1 MRQFTYVVHA
11 EIALPPH
18 RTAAGSVDPFLVT
31 KVDRPSGRFVVPEAS
46 HPIVTNRARS
56 GRQLLVAQQVTDSI
70 SNVPVVECDKTGMG
84 FAVYRVCR
92 FTSG

>member
-18 RTAAGSVDPFLVT
+18 RTAAGSVDSFCLQ
-31 KVDRPSGRFVVPEAS
+31 DEPSAEGYFVPGAS
-46 HPIVTNRARS
+46 NPIVANRARP